1 MSDEK
6 IPKGSWPAMIF
17 AFIVT
22 IGFYL
27 GIDSLGKN
35 LDGIALASSVVVFFV
50 LIVAFSKMFTK

>member
-1 MSDEK
+1 
-6 IPKGSWPAMIF
+6 MIF